1 LATPKLPTTSAA
13 VNKSFCLWHKG
24 PLWESEMLAD
34 FSCRTVVP
42 YELFW
47 QSILATTLVLFRGT
61 LARTRQDTGGV
72 TLAQKATAVKYVKW
86 SLMVPP
92 EEWAAAKR

>member
-1 LATPKLPTTSAA
+1 
-13 VNKSFCLWHKG
+13 
-24 PLWESEMLAD
+24 MLAD

-47 QSILATTLVLFRGT
+47 PSILATTLVLFRGT

-72 TLAQKATAVKYVKW
+72 SLAQKATAVKYVKW
-86 SLMVPP
+86 GLMVPP
-92 EEWAAAKR
+92 EEWAAAKRRQSGQLWPDSEWSLRRSAASHLRSTVY